1 VVRTSPTQ
9 CLVEAVVVRSEA
21 RSHADQT
28 NGSVST
34 SANTKFAGLKV
45 LGLPVDV
52 NVPPNT
58 TINLPGIGYVV
69 LNEQTCDGGGLA
81 VNGSCAGYPHSG
93 ITVRAVHVVVT
104 VLGNVLGLQPA
115 VQVVVAEAHADSTV
129 F

>member
-1 VVRTSPTQ
+1 VTAT
-9 CLVEAVVVRSEA
+9 VVRSEA

-34 SANTKFAGLKV
+34 SAGTTFAGLKV

-58 TINLPGIGYVV
+58 TINLPGIGFVV

-81 VNGSCAGYPHSG
+81 VNGTCSGYPHSG

-115 VQVVVAEAHADSTV
+115 IQVVVAEAHADST
-129 F
+129 FH